1 MAEHYLMVSKRAQD
15 SIRAQSRSTRRQGHM
30 IRMPVF
36 MTALVLIAADFLIQI
51 ARSWPGDIPALGV
64 TASG

>member
-1 MAEHYLMVSKRAQD
+1 MAEHYRMVSKRAQD
-15 SIRAQSRSTRRQGHM
+15 SIRAQGRNIRRQGYM

-36 MTALVLIAADFLIQI
+36 MTALVLIAAGFLIQI
-51 ARSWPGDIPALGV
+51 ARSWPGGIPALGV